1 MDPDSLI
8 RISELI
14 HAIKV
19 FIAAANR
26 LKDKDMEH
34 LDKIA
39 ELLDKR
45 SIIDEQIRNLE
56 KKKEED

>member
-26 LKDKDMEH
+26 LEDKDMEH
-34 LDKIA
+34 LDKVA
-39 ELLDKR
+39 ELLEKR

-56 KKKEED
+56 KKKEKI